1 MEVMYSVCC
10 GVDVHKKILVCCLM
24 RGRRKE
30 TREFGASTR
39 ELIELSSWLKESGCE
54 MVAMESTASY
64 WKPLY
69 NILEAQDIP
78 AMVVNA
84 QHIKTLPGR
93 KTDTLDAEWIADLL
107 RHGLLRASYIP
118 AKPQRELRELLTY
131 RKSLTVDAASEQ
143 NRIQKMLEGGNIKI
157 SGTISSI
164 IGKSG
169 LHLLS
174 CIIEGEAIT
183 ADDIRR
189 MIADGLISSRLK
201 ATPEEIADDLN
212 GVLTPVQRKMISI
225 CLEHIIY
232 LNKRIDEIDSIIDD
246 SLSPDM
252 QELVALLKDIPG
264 VGESSAKTI
273 LSVIGTDMSRFPTAS
288 HLASWAG
295 VCPGNNESAGK
306 RRSGKTRRGNSL
318 LRTTLVLC
326 AQGASRAKGSFFAA
340 QYSRLMIRR
349 GKNRAKM
356 AVAHSIL
363 IAIYYIIKDRVPFR
377 DLGEDYYNKF
387 NTESKINMYI
397 KKLQNLGVN
406 VHIEAAP
413 ALA

>member
-24 RGRRKE
+24 RGRKKE
-30 TREFGASTR
+30 IREFGASTR
-39 ELIELSSWLKESGCE
+39 ELIELSSWLKENKCE
-54 MVAMESTASY
+54 IVAMESTASY

-69 NILEAQDIP
+69 NILEAQDMK

-84 QHIKTLPGR
+84 QHIKALPGR
-93 KTDTLDAEWIADLL
+93 KTDTLDAEWIAELL

-118 AKPQRELRELLTY
+118 SKPQRELRELLTY

-157 SGTISSI
+157 SGTISSVMN
-164 IGKSG
+164 KSG
-169 LHLLS
+169 QYLLS
-174 CIIEGEAIT
+174 CVIDGEAIN
-183 ADDIRR
+183 ADDIRQ

-201 ATPEEIADDLN
+201 ATPEELADDLN
-212 GVLTPVQRKMISI
+212 GILTPVQRKMIGI
-225 CLEHIIY
+225 CLEHIVY

-246 SLSPDM
+246 NLSSDM
-252 QELVALLKDIPG
+252 QELVELLKEIPG

-306 RRSGKTRRGNSL
+306 RRSGKTRKGNSL
-318 LRTTLVLC
+318 LRTTLVIC
-326 AQGASRAKGSFFAA
+326 AQGASRAKGSFFSA

-356 AVAHSIL
+356 AVAHSLL
-363 IAIYYIIKDRVPFR
+363 IAIYYIIRDRVPFH
-377 DLGEDYYNKF
+377 DLGEDYYNRF
-387 NTESKINMYI
+387 NTESKIKMYI
-397 KKLQNLGVN
+397 RKLEDLGGLYKIVWD
-406 VHIEAAP
+406 
-413 ALA
+413 LYL